1 MDYIKYIRK
10 YMGHRPV
17 ILNGTSVL
25 VLDKENRVLL
35 QKRTY
40 PDKIWGLP
48 GGIMEMGESLEE
60 TGIREVYEET
70 GLHIKNLQLLDIY
83 SGKEF
88 YKKLPNED
96 EFYLVNMVYY
106 THDYEGDMV
115 VNENEG
121 LELRFF
127 SLMELPEEMVG
138 SHRRFIND
146 FIKKFHSI
154 LKYC

>member
-1 MDYIKYIRK
+1 MIFTQ
-10 YMGHRPV
+10 V
-17 ILNGTSVL
+17 
-25 VLDKENRVLL
+25 
-35 QKRTY
+35 
-40 PDKIWGLP
+40 
-48 GGIMEMGESLEE
+48 
-60 TGIREVYEET
+60 
-70 GLHIKNLQLLDIY
+70 KN
-83 SGKEF
+83 F
-88 YKKLPNED
+88 TKKLPNED

-146 FIKKFHSI
+146 FIKKFDSI

>member
-25 VLDKENRVLL
+25 ILDNDNRVLL

-40 PDKIWGLP
+40 PDQIWGLP
-48 GGIMEMGESLEE
+48 GGIMEMGESLED
-60 TGIREVYEET
+60 TGIREVFEET
-70 GLHIKNLQLLDIY
+70 GLKVSNLQLLDIY

-106 THDYEGDMV
+106 THDYDGEMV
-115 VNENEG
+115 VNEKEG

-127 SLMELPEEMVG
+127 SLHELPEEMVC

-146 FIKKFHSI
+146 FIKK
-154 LKYC
+154 LNK